1 MEKLSISDVLLSYKN
16 DSDKIAILGKAIE
29 MMLEYTDKIE
39 ASFSNINEKIQ
50 MIAEATISLDAE
62 IKRINDEVTNLKSNV
77 TSDISKLLGAVKETT
92 AVAAAA
98 TTAPV
103 AAHSAPPAPPAPP
116 PQPRTSIVEE
126 NLMKPSSF
134 GKSLG
139 SAPAGAP
146 GGGMSIRSAMMA
158 EIKQKL
164 HGSSPAPAAAGLP
177 AAGEPSMQPTAQPE
191 KAGEIGGGYIPKIHQ
206 PREAKVIE
214 GGLVSKMNQLLETKF
229 KAGSGSAAP
238 PKAPPVAGGPPKG
251 PSKSPPVA
259 SPPKSGS
266 SSFLPSAPS
275 PQSDAKKEDKKKEKK
290 EDKKDKKKDPQLSDL
305 ERKIREKLG

>member
-77 TSDISKLLGAVKETT
+77 TSDISKLLGAVKETA
-92 AVAAAA
+92 AVAAAVK
-98 TTAPV
+98 TAPV
-103 AAHSAPPAPPAPP
+103 AAHSAPP

-164 HGSSPAPAAAGLP
+164 HGPSPAPAAAGLP
-177 AAGEPSMQPTAQPE
+177 AAGEPSMQPAAQSE

-206 PREAKVIE
+206 PREAKTIE

-229 KAGSGSAAP
+229 KTSSGGAAP
-238 PKAPPVAGGPPKG
+238 PSAPPVSGGSPKG
-251 PSKSPPVA
+251 PPKSPPVA

-266 SSFLPSAPS
+266 SPFLPSAPS
-275 PQSDAKKEDKKKEKK
+275 PKPDGKKEDKKK